1 MKINFK
7 ISHRYAVSLLESVI
21 EKKKT
26 EKVFKDMQLFVTTLQ
41 SSNELQVAL
50 QSPVI
55 KPEIKEKIIIDL
67 FKNKIDND
75 SLEFIKFVIE
85 KRREDFLLPI
95 ALRFLELY
103 DEHIGVAN
111 VEIKTAFEF
120 TKEQKEALQKKI
132 EQMLKKKARLNF
144 KIYSDLLGGFI
155 AQVGDTRYD
164 ASLSHQLELL
174 KKQFLKGNISLN

>member
-26 EKVFKDMQLFVTTLQ
+26 EKVILDIQLIVNTLQ

-55 KPEIKEKIIIDL
+55 KTEIKEKIIVEL
-67 FKNKIDND
+67 FKSKIDND

-85 KRREDFLLPI
+85 KRREDFLLSI

-120 TKEQKEALQKKI
+120 TKDQKESLQKRI
-132 EQMLKKKARLNF
+132 EQILKKKARLNY
-144 KIYSDLLGGFI
+144 KLDTDLIGGFV
-155 AQVGDTRYD
+155 AQVGDTSYD

>member
-26 EKVFKDMQLFVTTLQ
+26 EKVILDIQLIVNTLQ

-55 KPEIKEKIIIDL
+55 KTEIKEKIIVEL
-67 FKNKIDND
+67 FKSKIDND

-85 KRREDFLLPI
+85 KRREDFLLSI

-120 TKEQKEALQKKI
+120 TKDQKESLQKRI
-132 EQMLKKKARLNF
+132 EQILKKKARLNY
-144 KIYSDLLGGFI
+144 KLDTDLIGGFV